1 MRRFGLP
8 LVTLAAL
15 AFAQAAPV
23 QKGIKVLIDGEAVV
37 FTNGQPQ
44 SVAGRTLVPYRAVIE
59 ALGGSAEWNKELRK
73 ITARKDNSTI
83 ELTIDEKIGK
93 KNGAEIQMDV
103 APVIRNG
110 STLVP
115 LRFVAESLDAK
126 VDYDKA
132 KNTIS
137 INTGGTPPKP
147 MDDDDDGDGG
157 R

>member
-1 MRRFGLP
+1 MKRLALP

-15 AFAQAAPV
+15 AFAQAAPI
-23 QKGIKVLIDGEAVV
+23 QKGGVKVLIDGEAVV

-44 SVAGRTLVPYRAVIE
+44 SVAGRTLVPYRAIIE
-59 ALGGSAEWNKELRK
+59 ALGGSAEWSKELRK
-73 ITARKDNSTI
+73 ITARKDNTVI

-126 VDYDKA
+126 VNFDKGA
-132 KNTIS
+132 NTIS
-137 INTGGTPPKP
+137 IDTGSKAPVTPA
-147 MDDDDDGDGG
+147 DGDGG
-157 R
+157 

>member
-1 MRRFGLP
+1 M
-8 LVTLAAL
+8 AAL
-15 AFAQAAPV
+15 AAPAGRSAA
-23 QKGIKVLIDGEAVV
+23 GIKVLIDGEAIV

-59 ALGGSAEWNKELRK
+59 ALGGTAEWNKELRK
-73 ITARKDNSTI
+73 ITARKDNSVI
-83 ELTIDEKIGK
+83 ELTIDEKIGR

-132 KNTIS
+132 KNTIA
-137 INTGGTPPKP
+137 INTGGKTKP
-147 MDDDDDGDGG
+147 MDDDDDGDGDGDG